1 MATTVITGKKFTV
14 SLGTMDGSAQV
25 TTGTVDESSS
35 SNTIQTLAGSATI
48 SQGVESTI
56 SADFLYDGDQTAGG
70 FYGVLKTALDSGA
83 EVAVEITGGTDA
95 TTPSTWTGNAVVT
108 SLSAEFP
115 ADDAATCSAELTV
128 SGALAFT
135 PTTDTGAA
143 A

>member
-1 MATTVITGKKFTV
+1 MATTVLTGKKFTV
-14 SLGTMDGSAQV
+14 TLGTMDGSAQV

-56 SADFLYDGDQTAGG
+56 SADFLYDGDQAAGG

-83 EVAVEITGGTDA
+83 EVAVDISGGDTGA
-95 TTPSTWTGNAVVT
+95 TWAGSAVVT

-128 SGALAFT
+128 SGALTFT
-135 PTTDTGAA
+135 PAA